1 MKSKYGCDSV
11 LDDVVQV
18 RVLGNFSFDVVQVAS
33 SLVYRLVK
41 QGGQHALVVRRVR
54 FSCRLFMSII
64 DLGTDMYILII
75 RRAPL
80 KYSSSTLGGRRG
92 LCESSSAFG
101 RSAGSWR
108 RSAAMTTM
116 NQHIEMLA
124 IRLNQLCFWLE
135 R

>member
-1 MKSKYGCDSV
+1 MKSKDGCDSV
-11 LDDVVQV
+11 LNDVVQV
-18 RVLGNFSFDVVQVAS
+18 CVLGNFSFDIVQVAS

-41 QGGQHALVVRRVR
+41 QGGQHALVVWRVR
-54 FSCRLFMSII
+54 FSCRWRISII
-64 DLGTDMYILII
+64 DLGKDMYLLII

-108 RSAAMTTM
+108 RSAAMTTI
-116 NQHIEMLA
+116 NQHIRMLS
-124 IRLNQLCFWLE
+124 IKVNQLCF
-135 R
+135 